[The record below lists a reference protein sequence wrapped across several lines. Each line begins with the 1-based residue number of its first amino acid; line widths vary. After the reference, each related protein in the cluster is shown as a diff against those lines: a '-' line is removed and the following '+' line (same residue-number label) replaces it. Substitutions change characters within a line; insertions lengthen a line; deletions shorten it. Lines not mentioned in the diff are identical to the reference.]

1 MNGEGAFLV
10 GSVLPG
16 HLCKAP
22 EPLQVWG
29 DASGS
34 SEFQDQSPGRGVPGD
49 FAARSLLFYRGLRTH
64 ELETPGFIG
73 KDSDAGRDSG
83 HEEKGTTED
92 EMAGW
97 HH

>member
-64 ELETPGFIG
+64 ELETPGCSHLG
-73 KDSDAGRDSG
+73 LSPDSG
-83 HEEKGTTED
+83 KPHPQL
-92 EMAGW
+92 AA
-97 HH
+97 